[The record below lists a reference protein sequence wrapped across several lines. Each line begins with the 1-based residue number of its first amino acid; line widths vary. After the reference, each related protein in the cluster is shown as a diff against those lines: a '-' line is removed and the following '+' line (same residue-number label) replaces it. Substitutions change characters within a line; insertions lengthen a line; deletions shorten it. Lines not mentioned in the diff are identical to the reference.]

1 MWMLVAR
8 QMPQLC
14 YTVSF
19 VTVAVNI
26 TLLSINVIFAF
37 TQVLFRTV
45 AMMVPDYGL
54 IGEIVLYSM
63 GFVDARSLSGKI
75 VATYRLCSELLS
87 SQHHYDYG
95 MRAVKSV
102 LTAAGNLKL
111 KYMEEEEGI
120 LVLRAIKD
128 VNLPK
133 FLAQVS
139 MDASSKLTI
148 PSQNVVTAF
157 LIASTYFVLPMI
169 SKIVCFFM

>member
-1 MWMLVAR
+1 
-8 QMPQLC
+8 
-14 YTVSF
+14 
-19 VTVAVNI
+19 
-26 TLLSINVIFAF
+26 
-37 TQVLFRTV
+37 
-45 AMMVPDYGL
+45 MMVPDYGL

-139 MDASSKLTI
+139 VVARSKSVI
-148 PSQNVVTAF
+148 PSKSEITVL
-157 LIASTYFVLPMI
+157 LITSRYFVLLYDI
-169 SKIVCFFM
+169 

>member
-1 MWMLVAR
+1 
-8 QMPQLC
+8 
-14 YTVSF
+14 
-19 VTVAVNI
+19 
-26 TLLSINVIFAF
+26 
-37 TQVLFRTV
+37 
-45 AMMVPDYGL
+45 MMVPDYGL
-54 IGEIVLYSM
+54 IGEISLYSM
-63 GFVDARSLSGKI
+63 GFVEARSLSVKI

-111 KYMEEEEGI
+111 KYMDEQEAI

-139 MDASSKLTI
+139 LWSGLLYD
-148 PSQNVVTAF
+148 
-157 LIASTYFVLPMI
+157 
-169 SKIVCFFM
+169 